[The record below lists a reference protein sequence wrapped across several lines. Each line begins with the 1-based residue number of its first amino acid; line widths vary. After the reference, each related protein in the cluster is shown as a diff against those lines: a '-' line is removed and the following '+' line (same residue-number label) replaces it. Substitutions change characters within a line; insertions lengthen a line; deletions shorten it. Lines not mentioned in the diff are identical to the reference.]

1 MKKIVYIV
9 STLKRTGPT
18 SQLFNLIKYLDRSQ
32 FEPHL
37 ITLSPEPADSRWSD
51 YEALGV
57 QLHSLNLSRLFGVF
71 LGKKQLGKLIGKIK
85 PDLIHTQGI
94 RGDVLSSGI
103 LGNIPKICTIRNIPQ
118 KDYPMTYGKFVAGL
132 MLWRHKRAMRK
143 LTLCVGVSRAVSD
156 NLQQCFGFYNI
167 STVQNG
173 VDTEL
178 YNLAGNIEKEV
189 LRKNIGLPQ
198 EGSLWISSGHLSARK
213 DPLFLIDA
221 WKRPGYVDQSN
232 HLIFIGSG
240 LLDQECRAAA
250 DGCANIH
257 VLGRVTNVA
266 DYLKACD
273 YFVSASQAEGLP
285 NAVLEAM
292 ACGLPVLLSD
302 IEPHKEIVAMSE
314 KSGLLFRLGD
324 EISFHEEFEK
334 LCDDDREARS
344 SAALS
349 LVNDSLS
356 ASIMSENYQ
365 KLYNELIEGST
376 N

>member
-1 MKKIVYIV
+1 MRKIIYIV

-18 SQLFNLIKYLDRSQ
+18 SQLFNLIKYLDRSK
-32 FEPHL
+32 FEPYL
-37 ITLSPEPADSRWSD
+37 ITLSPEPADSRWRD

-57 QLHSLNLSRLFGVF
+57 QLYSLNLSRLSGVF
-71 LGKKQLGKLIGKIK
+71 VGKKQLGKLIDKIQ

-94 RGDVLSSGI
+94 RGDVLSSGF
-103 LGNIPKICTIRNIPQ
+103 LGNIPKICTVRNIPQ
-118 KDYPMTYGKFVAGL
+118 KDYPMTYGKHVAGL
-132 MLWRHKRAMRK
+132 MLWQHKRAMRK
-143 LTLCVGVSRAVSD
+143 LTLCVGVSRAVSE
-156 NLQQCFGFYNI
+156 NLQRCFSLDNV
-167 STVQNG
+167 STVKNG

-178 YNLAGNIEKEV
+178 YNPASKLEKEV
-189 LRKNIGLPQ
+189 LRKRLDLPQ

-221 WKRPGYVDQSN
+221 WKRPGHADQKS

-240 LLDQECRAAA
+240 LLDAECRAAA
-250 DGCANIH
+250 EGCENIH
-257 VLGRVTNVA
+257 ILGRVANVA

-324 EISFHEEFEK
+324 EKSFQEAFER
-334 LCDDDREARS
+334 LCDDEREMRS

-356 ASIMSENYQ
+356 ASIMSTNYQ
-365 KLYNELIEGST
+365 KIYKELIEGSI

>member
-1 MKKIVYIV
+1 M
-9 STLKRTGPT
+9 
-18 SQLFNLIKYLDRSQ
+18 
-32 FEPHL
+32 
-37 ITLSPEPADSRWSD
+37 SPEPADSRWSD

-57 QLHSLNLSRLFGVF
+57 QLYSLNLSRLSGVF
-71 LGKKQLGKLIGKIK
+71 VGKKQLGKLIDKIK

-94 RGDVLSSGI
+94 RGDVLSSGF
-103 LGNIPKICTIRNIPQ
+103 LGNIPRICTIRNIPQ

-143 LTLCVGVSRAVSD
+143 LTLCVGVSRAVSE
-156 NLQQCFGFYNI
+156 NLQQCFGLGNVSI
-167 STVQNG
+167 VQNG

-178 YNLAGNIEKEV
+178 YNPAENLEKEV
-189 LRKNIGLPQ
+189 LRKRLDLPQ
-198 EGSLWISSGHLSARK
+198 EGNLWISSGHLSARK

-221 WKRPGYVDQSN
+221 WKRTDHGDQSN

-257 VLGRVTNVA
+257 VLGRVANVA

-273 YFVSASQAEGLP
+273 YFVSASQAEDLP

-302 IEPHKEIVAMSE
+302 IGPHKEIVAMSE

-324 EISFHEEFEK
+324 EKSFQEEFERI
-334 LCDDDREARS
+334 CDDEREMRS
-344 SAALS
+344 SSALS

-356 ASIMSENYQ
+356 ASIMSKNYQ
-365 KLYNELIEGST
+365 KIYNELIEGSVL
-376 N
+376 